1 MAVRSSVV
9 FCVNSR
15 RFEISGRDCLRTLSD
30 FLRHD
35 LALPG
40 TKVVCA
46 EGDCG
51 ACTVLVGGIVD
62 AVGGRLRYRAVNSCI
77 LPLYALDAC
86 HVITVEGL
94 KDGDHLHPVQTA
106 LIENHATQCGYC
118 TPGFACAM
126 TALVEDALADGDL
139 AVSEKKARNALTGNL
154 CRCTGYDSILK
165 AAQSIP
171 LPGTHSLSVRWHSD
185 ERMREFTELS
195 GRSVAIESGGVGVFI
210 PATLEDALRLKKSI
224 PGLKIV
230 GGATDTGVLVN
241 KGVENPVRVMS
252 LAHIRELRHIRKD
265 GEWAE
270 VGAAVTLDELEP
282 FAEAELP
289 ELGRLLHVF
298 ASPQIKNRA
307 TLAGNAVNASPIG
320 DLIPFLLVSD
330 AELELRSAG
339 GGRRVAL
346 DAFYQGYKKIDLRP
360 EELVA
365 AVRFRLPAAGS
376 VTRLYKASRR
386 KDLDISA
393 VAFAARLELDGRTI
407 KSARLAFG
415 GVAPTVL
422 RMKDIEAQW
431 TGAEFTRALIER
443 SAAGLPALV
452 APISDVRGSK
462 EFRLRLCRNL
472 MLKFADETLSGAAS

>member
-15 RFEISGRDCLRTLSD
+15 RLEVTGRDCLRTLAD
-30 FLRHD
+30 LLRHD

-51 ACTVLVGGIVD
+51 ACTVLVGAFHG
-62 AVGGRLRYRAVNSCI
+62 AEGGRLRYKAVNSCI

-94 KDGDHLHPVQTA
+94 RDGDRLHAVQTA
-106 LIENHATQCGYC
+106 LVENHAAQCGYC

-126 TALVEDALADGDL
+126 TALVEDSLAEGL
-139 AVSEKKARNALTGNL
+139 HAVSEKKARNALTGNL

-171 LPGTHSLSVRWHSD
+171 LGATPGLSERWHSQD
-185 ERMREFTELS
+185 RMREFSELS
-195 GRSVAIESGGVGVFI
+195 DRSVAIESGGVGVFI
-210 PATLEDALRLKKSI
+210 PATLEDALRLKKSL

-241 KGVENPVRVMS
+241 KGLERPVQVMS
-252 LAHIRELRHIRKD
+252 LAHIDELREVRKD

-270 VGAAVTLDELEP
+270 VGAAVTLDELES
-282 FAEAELP
+282 FAKDEMP
-289 ELGRLLHVF
+289 ELGRLLRVF
-298 ASPQIKNRA
+298 GSPQIKNRA

-339 GGRRVAL
+339 GVRRVAL
-346 DAFYQGYKKIDLRP
+346 DGFYQGYKKIDLRA

-365 AVRFRLPAAGS
+365 AVRFRLPAAGF

-393 VAFAARLELDGRTI
+393 VAFAVRLELEGRTI
-407 KSARLAFG
+407 SSARLAFG
-415 GVAPTVL
+415 GVAPTAIRL
-422 RMKDIEAQW
+422 KELEARW
-431 TGAEFTRALIER
+431 TGAEFTRALVAR
-443 SAAGLPALV
+443 SAAELPV

-472 MLKFADETLSGAAS
+472 MLKFADETLAGLPS

>member
-1 MAVRSSVV
+1 MMSARSSVV
-9 FCVNSR
+9 FRVNSR
-15 RFEISGRDCLRTLSD
+15 RFEVSGRDCLRTLAD
-30 FLRHD
+30 FLRSD

-51 ACTVLVGGIVD
+51 ACTVLVAGAAD
-62 AVGGRLRYRAVNSCI
+62 GRLRYKAVNSCI
-77 LPLYALDAC
+77 LPLYAVDAC
-86 HVITVEGL
+86 HVVTVEGL
-94 KDGDHLHPVQTA
+94 KDGERLHPVQAA
-106 LIENHATQCGYC
+106 LVENHATQCGYC

-126 TALVEDALADGDL
+126 TALAEDARADGDR
-139 AVSEKKARNALTGNL
+139 AISEKKARNGLTGNL

-165 AAQSIP
+165 AAQAVP
-171 LPGTHSLSVRWHSD
+171 LEGLPALAERWNGA
-185 ERMREFTELS
+185 ELLREFSEL
-195 GRSVAIESGGVGVFI
+195 RARPVAIESGGVGVFI
-210 PATLEDALRLKKSI
+210 PTALEDALRLKKSV

-241 KGVENPVRVMS
+241 KGVEKPVRVMS
-252 LAHIRELRHIRKD
+252 LAHVEGLRKVGKD

-270 VGAAVTLDELEP
+270 VGSAVTLDELEG

-320 DLIPFLLVSD
+320 DLIPFLMVSD
-330 AELELRSAG
+330 AELELKSAG

-346 DAFYQGYKKIDLRP
+346 DAFYQGYKKIDLRA

-365 AVRFRLPAAGS
+365 AVRFRLPASGS
-376 VTRLYKASRR
+376 VTRIYKASRR

-393 VAFAARLELDGRTI
+393 VAFAARLELDGRTV

-422 RMKDIEAQW
+422 RMKQLEAQW
-431 TGAEFTRALIER
+431 TGAQFSRALVER
-443 SAAGLPALV
+443 SAAGLAELV
-452 APISDVRGSK
+452 SPISDVRGSK

-472 MLKFADETLSGAAS
+472 MLKFADETLAGLAL

>member
-1 MAVRSSVV
+1 MTVRSSVV
-9 FCVNSR
+9 FRVNSR
-15 RFEISGRDCLRTLSD
+15 RFEVAGRDCLRTLAD
-30 FLRHD
+30 FLRRD
-35 LALPG
+35 LSLPG

-51 ACTVLVGGIVD
+51 ACTVLLGGVSE
-62 AVGGRLRYRAVNSCI
+62 GRLRYKAVNSCI
-77 LPLYALDAC
+77 LPLYALDSC
-86 HVITVEGL
+86 HVVTVEGL
-94 KDGDHLHPVQTA
+94 KDGESLSAVQTA
-106 LIENHATQCGYC
+106 LIDNHAAQCGYC

-126 TALVEDALADGDL
+126 TALAEGALAAGND
-139 AVSEKKARNALTGNL
+139 AISEKKARNGLTGNL

-165 AAQSIP
+165 AAQAIP
-171 LPGTHSLSVRWHSD
+171 LAGMTGLSERWHSD
-185 ERMREFTELS
+185 EHMREFVELR
-195 GRSVAIESGGVGVFI
+195 GRSVAIESGGIGVFI
-210 PATLEDALRLKKSI
+210 PATLADALRLKKSL

-241 KGVENPVRVMS
+241 KGVEKSVRVMS
-252 LAHIRELRHIRKD
+252 LAHVPELSQVRKD

-270 VGAAVTLDELEP
+270 VGASVTLDDLEA
-282 FAEAELP
+282 FAEAEAP

-320 DLIPFLLVSD
+320 DLIPFLMVSD
-330 AELELRSAG
+330 AELELKSAG

-360 EELVA
+360 DELVA
-365 AVRFRLPAAGS
+365 AVRFRLPSTGS

-407 KSARLAFG
+407 RSARLAFG

-422 RMKDIEAQW
+422 RMKEIEALW
-431 TGAEFTRALIER
+431 TGAEFTRE
-443 SAAGLPALV
+443 LV
-452 APISDVRGSK
+452 ARASADLPVTPISDVRGSK

-472 MLKFADETLSGAAS
+472 MLKFADETLAGLPS